1 MQNRVALAFALT
13 AAVLVI
19 EVLGGLLSGSLALL
33 SDAGHVLTDLVALG
47 LSWYGIKQTA
57 RPSNYRMTYGY
68 HRVGIFVAFLN
79 AATLIGIALIVVWE
93 AGRRLME
100 PQPVAGGLMSVVAV
114 TGLAINLL
122 VLVMLRHRGHDLNVR
137 SAFLHVAGDAVASV
151 AVVVSG
157 GLIMVTGWTW
167 TDAATSLIIAA
178 IIVFSSIRI
187 LTESVNVL
195 LEGAPGNIDMGD
207 VLRSIGQVPGIRE
220 VHHLHLWSITPSI
233 RALSCHVSVEDVAV
247 SEAAV
252 VLSRVNELLE
262 HRFAIRH
269 STIQLEA
276 LGCDPN
282 ELYCTLSP
290 EGEVSHAAH
299 AH

>member
-1 MQNRVALAFALT
+1 MQNRLALAFALT
-13 AAVLVI
+13 AAVLVF
-19 EVLGGLLSGSLALL
+19 EVFGGLLSGSLALL

-47 LSWYGIKQTA
+47 LSWYGIRQTA

-100 PQPVAGGLMSVVAV
+100 PQPVSGGLMSVVAV

-122 VLVMLRHRGHDLNVR
+122 VLVLLRHRGNDLNVR
-137 SAFLHVAGDAVASV
+137 SAFLHVAGDAIASV
-151 AVVVSG
+151 AVVLSG
-157 GLIMVTGWTW
+157 GLIVVTGWTW
-167 TDAATSLIIAA
+167 PDAATSLIIAA
-178 IIVFSSIRI
+178 IIVLSSMRI
-187 LTESVNVL
+187 ITESVNVL

-207 VLRSIGQVPGIRE
+207 VLRSIGQVHGIRE

-233 RALSCHVSVEDVAV
+233 RALSCHVSVDDIAV
-247 SEAAV
+247 SEAAM

-276 LGCDPN
+276 SGCDPN

-290 EGEVSHAAH
+290 EGEVPLAAH
-299 AH
+299 GH

>member
-1 MQNRVALAFALT
+1 MALAFALT